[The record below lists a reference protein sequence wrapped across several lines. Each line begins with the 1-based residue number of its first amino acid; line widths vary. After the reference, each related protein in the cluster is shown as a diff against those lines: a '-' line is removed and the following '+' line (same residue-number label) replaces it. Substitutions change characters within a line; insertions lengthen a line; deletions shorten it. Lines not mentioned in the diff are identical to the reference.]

1 MEPRMADVSEN
12 RNHHRLALAY
22 EVEYSVLSGFDKL
35 NLIQAR
41 TLDFSLTG
49 TRIETGEHLKDSDQ
63 ISVRIEVPDL
73 QSYWLDDGGNKCFN
87 KTVVMC
93 FGTVRWVRAQ
103 SGNSCEAG
111 IQFSGM
117 TTRDKAYLA
126 RLFEISA
133 TANRESAG

>member
-1 MEPRMADVSEN
+1 MADVSEN
-12 RNHHRLALAY
+12 RNHHRLPLAY

-41 TLDFSLTG
+41 TLDFSLSG
-49 TRIETGEHLKDSDQ
+49 TRIETGEQLQKGDH

-87 KTVVMC
+87 KTVIMC
-93 FGTVRWVRAQ
+93 FGTVRWVKKA
-103 SGNSCEAG
+103 GKEYYEAG
-111 IQFSGM
+111 IEFSGM

-126 RLFEISA
+126 RLFETSSVA
-133 TANRESAG
+133 DRESAE

>member
-1 MEPRMADVSEN
+1 MAEVSEN
-12 RNHHRLALAY
+12 RNHHRLALEY

-35 NLIQAR
+35 NLIQTR

-49 TRIETGEHLKDSDQ
+49 TRIETSEQLNEKDQ

-73 QSYWLDDGGNKCFN
+73 KSFWLDDGGNKCYN
-87 KTVVMC
+87 KTIIMC
-93 FGTVRWVRAQ
+93 FATVRWVREVRKEYF
-103 SGNSCEAG
+103 EAG

-126 RLFEISA
+126 RLFEASQVMDQ
-133 TANRESAG
+133 ESAG

>member
-1 MEPRMADVSEN
+1 MPTSSDN

-49 TRIETGEHLKDSDQ
+49 TRIETGEELRAKDQ

-87 KTVVMC
+87 KTVIMC
-93 FGTVRWVRAQ
+93 FGTVRWVNAQ
-103 SGNSCEAG
+103 GENNYLAG
-111 IQFSGM
+111 IEFSGM

-126 RLFEISA
+126 RLFETSTVA
-133 TANRESAG
+133 GQESAE

>member
-1 MEPRMADVSEN
+1 MADASEN
-12 RNHHRLALAY
+12 RNHQRLTLAY

-49 TRIETGEHLKDSDQ
+49 TRIETSERLQQNDQ

-93 FGTVRWVRAQ
+93 FGTVRWVREA
-103 SGNSCEAG
+103 GKEAHEAG

-126 RLFEISA
+126 RLFETSSVLG
-133 TANRESAG
+133 RERAE

>member
-1 MEPRMADVSEN
+1 MAEASEN

-49 TRIETGEHLKDSDQ
+49 TRIETNEQLKEKDQ

-93 FGTVRWVRAQ
+93 FGTVRWVKTQ
-103 SGNSCEAG
+103 GGSSFEAG

-133 TANRESAG
+133 AADRGSAR